1 MSKFDIIIEPVITEK
16 SMAGM
21 EHNKYTFK
29 VEKTATKPEIKRA
42 IESIFDVEVERVNT
56 MHVRGKLK
64 RQGATSGYR
73 ASWKKAI
80 ITLKD
85 SSKPIEFFEGLN

>member
-1 MSKFDIIIEPVITEK
+1 
-16 SMAGM
+16 
-21 EHNKYTFK
+21 
-29 VEKTATKPEIKRA
+29 
-42 IESIFDVEVERVNT
+42 

>member
-1 MSKFDIIIEPVITEK
+1 MSKFDIIIEPIITEK
-16 SMAGM
+16 SMADM

-29 VEKTATKPEIKRA
+29 VKKTATKPEIKSA
-42 IESIFDVEVERVNT
+42 LESIFGVEIERVNT

-64 RQGATSGYR
+64 RQGAASGYR